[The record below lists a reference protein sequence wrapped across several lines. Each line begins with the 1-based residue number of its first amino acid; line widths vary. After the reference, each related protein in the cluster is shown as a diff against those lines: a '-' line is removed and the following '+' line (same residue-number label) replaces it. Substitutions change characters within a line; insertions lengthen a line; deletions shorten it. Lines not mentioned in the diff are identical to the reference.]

1 MFNLRKI
8 DLKLV
13 FCYIS
18 PCNFFGKLPITH
30 LISIK
35 NKNKKNCGF
44 MWLWDTFWSKK
55 TNIGLNGHMG
65 PLRGHNPIFF
75 KTLFY
80 SKIISL
86 SIQMGSGR
94 IIFYFNPL
102 NGHYL
107 YPPFFRNTK
116 AKEEKNWP
124 LKWPWR
130 GGKNRPPKFLAY
142 WYPKDAKTTIKSIST
157 RNSHEITYGH
167 ALDA

>member
-1 MFNLRKI
+1 MWIFFLVTLQVLPFQKFIVGKISHRGWRRGQLNMFNLRKI

-75 KTLFY
+75 KTFFY

-124 LKWPWR
+124 LTSDLSLKHP
-130 GGKNRPPKFLAY
+130 RP
-142 WYPKDAKTTIKSIST
+142 D
-157 RNSHEITYGH
+157 G
-167 ALDA
+167 

>member
-1 MFNLRKI
+1 M
-8 DLKLV
+8 DL
-13 FCYIS
+13 Y
-18 PCNFFGKLPITH
+18 
-30 LISIK
+30 
-35 NKNKKNCGF
+35 
-44 MWLWDTFWSKK
+44 
-55 TNIGLNGHMG
+55 GHFG

-116 AKEEKNWP
+116 AKEEKMDLWP
-124 LKWPWR
+124 LTW
-130 GGKNRPPKFLAY
+130 
-142 WYPKDAKTTIKSIST
+142 AKST
-157 RNSHEITYGH
+157 RAQTGNIYQNLSKYISYQKIKVKNPPQGEGAKPLWDHGLLSMVILH
-167 ALDA
+167 KQCNRLAFLDKILHLSDTDV